1 MNKPTQKREKKPGK
15 TPLKPRI
22 TLPKRPDFP
31 KYTSGKANLFIILSL
46 LVWAAILY
54 GNTVLN
60 KYAVDDEYVT
70 NNPIVAKGL
79 KALPEIFSTSYINQQ
94 GNIGSNVTD
103 YRPIVKLTFA
113 LEYQFWGQKPG
124 VSHGINMLIYW
135 LLSVFLFFLLKRLL
149 KNYNI
154 IFPFLITILFMA
166 HPVHT
171 EVVASLKNR
180 DEMLAFLGGIG
191 AMWFILNYVES
202 RRIINLLLAFL
213 VFILGFLSKTS
224 ILPFLA
230 LYPLVLWFFTDYPPK
245 RYIPIVVVVLV
256 AALLAMYIPRMFLPQ
271 VGRVDHYIENPL
283 YFEKDLWLRLGTAFS
298 SLLFY
303 LRILVYPHPLLY
315 YYGYDMIPMVGLGNI
330 WALLSFVIYAA
341 LFIYAIAKFRKKDLL
356 SFAILW
362 YLIAISMYSN
372 LLVPVVGIVS
382 ERFLFTASLGFVM
395 ALVILIFRLF
405 RTDPKS
411 LTIEM
416 DARLKILGVIILLLI
431 PSTVLTINRNTKWR
445 NLFVLY
451 RNDIKALERSAIA
464 NLQYGGYLMKTVYTD
479 PNFLQYGR
487 VNQFKQQV
495 IITHFRQSL
504 RLYPDNYKALNDLGT
519 VYLFMTD
526 KPDSAVYFLK
536 QAVDLDPDLQ
546 PAWVNLGMAYRKM
559 KEYEKAKSCYEHLL
573 KVNPNNLKAI
583 FALADVF
590 NDEGDFERAV
600 KMNEDIIK
608 VKPDFDMP
616 YINIG
621 NYYMLR
627 ADTAQ
632 AVKYWEQAAERNP
645 SAELC
650 YQLAYLYKVHGDMKK
665 AAHYGKMAD
674 ELNQKARR

>member
-1 MNKPTQKREKKPGK
+1 MNKPTKKTGKKPGK
-15 TPLKPRI
+15 TSSAPVTSLPVDGRI
-22 TLPKRPDFP
+22 L
-31 KYTSGKANLFIILSL
+31 KYTSGKANLFFILSL
-46 LVWAAILY
+46 FIWAAILY

-70 NNPIVAKGL
+70 NNPVVAKGL

-113 LEYQFWGQKPG
+113 LEYQLWGQKPG

-149 KNYNI
+149 KDYNI

-191 AMWFILNYVES
+191 AMWFILNYTET
-202 RRIINLLLAFL
+202 RKLFNLLIAFIIF
-213 VFILGFLSKTS
+213 VLGFLSKTS

-230 LYPLVLWFFTDYPPK
+230 LYPLVLWFFTDFPPK
-245 RYIPIVVVVLV
+245 KYIPIVVILLI
-256 AALLAMYIPRMFLPQ
+256 AALAAMYIPRLFLPH

-315 YYGYDMIPMVGLGNI
+315 YYGYDMIPVVGLGNI
-330 WALLSFVIYAA
+330 WALLS
-341 LFIYAIAKFRKKDLL
+341 LTIYAILFVYAIMKFRKKDIL

-382 ERFLFTASLGFVM
+382 ERFLFTASLGFAM
-395 ALVILIFRLF
+395 AIVILIFRLF

-416 DARLKILGVIILLLI
+416 DARLKILAVIILLLI
-431 PSTVLTINRNTKWR
+431 PSTILTINRNQKWR

-451 RNDIKALERSAIA
+451 RSDIKALERSAIA
-464 NLQYGGYLMKTVYTD
+464 NLQYGGYLMRTVYTD
-479 PNFLQYGR
+479 PNFLQHGR

-519 VYLFMTD
+519 VYLFLTD

-536 QAVDLDPDLQ
+536 KAVDLDPGLQ

-559 KEYEKAKSCYEHLL
+559 KAYPEAKACYEHLL

-583 FALADVF
+583 FALADVY
-590 NDEGDFERAV
+590 NDEGDFDRAV

-608 VKPDFDMP
+608 VRPDFEMP

-621 NYYMLR
+621 NYHMLR

-632 AVKYWEQAAERNP
+632 AVRYWEQAAERNP
-645 SAELC
+645 TAELC
-650 YQLAYLYKVHGDMKK
+650 YQLSFLYKVHGDMKK
-665 AAHYGKMAD
+665 AAYYGKMAD

>member
-1 MNKPTQKREKKPGK
+1 MNKPTKKTGKKPGK
-15 TPLKPRI
+15 TSSAPVTSLPVDGRI
-22 TLPKRPDFP
+22 L
-31 KYTSGKANLFIILSL
+31 KYTSGKANLFFILSL
-46 LVWAAILY
+46 LIWAAILY

-70 NNPIVAKGL
+70 NNPVVAKGL

-113 LEYQFWGQKPG
+113 LEYQLWGQKPG

-149 KNYNI
+149 KDYNI

-191 AMWFILNYVES
+191 AMWFILNYTET
-202 RRIINLLLAFL
+202 RKLFNLLIAFIIF
-213 VFILGFLSKTS
+213 VLGFLSKTS

-230 LYPLVLWFFTDYPPK
+230 LYPLVLWFFTDFPPK
-245 RYIPIVVVVLV
+245 KYIPIVVILLI
-256 AALLAMYIPRMFLPQ
+256 AALAAMYIPRLFLPH

-315 YYGYDMIPMVGLGNI
+315 YYGYDMIPVVGLGNI
-330 WALLSFVIYAA
+330 WALLS
-341 LFIYAIAKFRKKDLL
+341 LTIYAILFVYAIMKFRKKDIL

-382 ERFLFTASLGFVM
+382 ERFLFTASLGFAM
-395 ALVILIFRLF
+395 AIVILIFRLF

-416 DARLKILGVIILLLI
+416 DARLKILAVIILLLI
-431 PSTVLTINRNTKWR
+431 PSTILTINRNQKWR

-451 RNDIKALERSAIA
+451 RSDIKALERSAIA
-464 NLQYGGYLMKTVYTD
+464 NLQYGGYLMRTVYTD
-479 PNFLQYGR
+479 PNFLQHGR

-519 VYLFMTD
+519 VYLFLTD

-536 QAVDLDPDLQ
+536 KAVDLDPGLQ

-559 KEYEKAKSCYEHLL
+559 KEYPKAKECYEYLL

-583 FALADVF
+583 FALADVY
-590 NDEGDFERAV
+590 NDEGDFDRAV

-608 VKPDFDMP
+608 VRPDFEMP

-621 NYYMLR
+621 NYHMLR

-632 AVKYWEQAAERNP
+632 AVRYWEQAAERNP
-645 SAELC
+645 TAELC
-650 YQLAYLYKVHGDMKK
+650 YQLSFLYKVHGDMKK
-665 AAHYGKMAD
+665 AAYYGKMAD